1 MRKTRPS
8 DRPRRLPPV
17 VVEAGLGL
25 AAVVVGLVG
34 LELGWRVVRSLVGR
48 WPGVD
53 SSNGFAVAGPLES
66 LVTAVLLIGL
76 YGAVGL
82 GIPYAYQVVR
92 GFEERFLVRRPD
104 RRDARWLA
112 GLAALVLALVGVG
125 TLLAEGFGATGGRWQ
140 VPGVVIGDPAGP
152 LPQFVGGP
160 GAVPV
165 LLGVL
170 VTAVA
175 LGVGVGGLFHG
186 TLHRSLRRFGASA
199 VAIGGTAA
207 VLGLVF
213 GRLADPVALLV
224 VFAVA
229 VAAGIAFERTEN
241 LVVPMAAYALLVA
254 VALLA
259 SYALI

>member
-25 AAVVVGLVG
+25 ATVVVGLVG

-48 WPGVD
+48 WSGLD

-66 LVTAVLLIGL
+66 LVAAVLLLGL
-76 YGAVGL
+76 YGLVGL

-104 RRDARWLA
+104 RRDARWMA
-112 GLAALVLALVGVG
+112 GLAALAAALVGVG
-125 TLLAEGFGATGGRWQ
+125 TLLGDWFGATGGRWQ
-140 VPGVVIGDPAGP
+140 VPDVVIGDPAGP

-160 GAVPV
+160 VPV
-165 LLGVL
+165 FLGVL

-186 TLHRSLRRFGASA
+186 TLHRSLRRFGTSA

-213 GRLADPVALLV
+213 GRLANPVALLT

-241 LVVPMAAYALLVA
+241 LVVPMAAYALLDA

-259 SYALI
+259 TYALI